1 MEKQELRVC
10 TRTHACAFT
19 EDSNTINTC
28 IVGSV
33 FFISVL
39 RDWVKKYLIKK
50 KTTCPTR
57 NNAEVPDVY
66 RAGREE
72 GPFPS
77 HLVASS
83 SEVFAPILTES
94 EENPAEGAPSCPDKC
109 KKVLAVP

>member
-1 MEKQELRVC
+1 MLG
-10 TRTHACAFT
+10 FT
-19 EDSNTINTC
+19 EDGNTAVNG

-33 FFISVL
+33 VFRLMCALFVSIADGPQ
-39 RDWVKKYLIKK
+39 R
-50 KTTCPTR
+50 TTCPTR
-57 NNAEVPDVY
+57 ASSEVPDVY

-83 SEVFAPILTES
+83 SEVLAPSLVES

>member
-1 MEKQELRVC
+1 MLRAPVLGLTEVSNSGWTGGVGNVVFPLVC
-10 TRTHACAFT
+10 SVCRHIAFRCQRTTFPIRAN
-19 EDSNTINTC
+19 S
-28 IVGSV
+28 
-33 FFISVL
+33 
-39 RDWVKKYLIKK
+39 
-50 KTTCPTR
+50 
-57 NNAEVPDVY
+57 EVPDVY

-83 SEVFAPILTES
+83 SEVFAPSLVES

>member
-1 MEKQELRVC
+1 MLCFRE
-10 TRTHACAFT
+10 ASNAT
-19 EDSNTINTC
+19 ETG
-28 IVGSV
+28 IVGCVV
-33 FFISVL
+33 FLLVCCVTKSDAFNF
-39 RDWVKKYLIKK
+39 R
-50 KTTCPTR
+50 KTTCPSR
-57 NNAEVPDVY
+57 PNSEVPDVY

>member
-1 MEKQELRVC
+1 MLRTSVLGL
-10 TRTHACAFT
+10 T
-19 EDSNTINTC
+19 EVSNIRETGG
-28 IVGSV
+28 VGSV
-33 FFISVL
+33 VFPLVL
-39 RDWVKKYLIKK
+39 LVCSHIASRCGR
-50 KTTCPTR
+50 TTCPIR
-57 NNAEVPDVY
+57 ANSEVPDVY

-83 SEVFAPILTES
+83 SEVFAASLVES

>member
-1 MEKQELRVC
+1 MLG
-10 TRTHACAFT
+10 FT
-19 EDSNTINTC
+19 QASNTSETG

-33 FFISVL
+33 VVHVSIP
-39 RDWVKKYLIKK
+39 YLSQGSSFPK
-50 KTTCPTR
+50 KTTCPSR
-57 NNAEVPDVY
+57 ANPEVPDVY

-83 SEVFAPILTES
+83 SEVFAPSLVES

>member
-1 MEKQELRVC
+1 MLGLTQAGD
-10 TRTHACAFT
+10 TRATG
-19 EDSNTINTC
+19 

-33 FFISVL
+33 VSHVSIPYLGHLQLIS
-39 RDWVKKYLIKK
+39 K
-50 KTTCPTR
+50 KTTRPSR
-57 NNAEVPDVY
+57 ANPEVPDVY

-83 SEVFAPILTES
+83 SEVFAPSLVES